1 MRLTEGLVASLTEKV
16 YEAALAPEAWQRL
29 ALDLAQVLRGQ
40 VAICRHA
47 EQPIGVY
54 GLTGDP
60 AAMADYT
67 SHYWRLD
74 LGIQRLAHSRPGVV
88 LTDVELAG
96 PDPAWSQFVNDFVHP
111 MGCGA
116 VLYASPYRHG
126 DELVAL
132 VAARELRAGPYDEAS
147 LHVIQQL
154 SPHIA
159 RSLAIQERMSAAR
172 LESAASIE
180 ALERAAMAVL
190 VVDGQGRLRFANAVA
205 EAQLRNGVIAF
216 SREHVHAGSTDATRV
231 LHRAIR
237 SASAAGLAETVSLP
251 RPDGRGPLPVTICPA
266 GASIASAVGGDTRLV
281 LLLFSIA
288 PVSLEK
294 TYLARAFGLTPAET
308 RLLTALVE
316 GERLSDYAARTS
328 IRVTTVKTHLRNLFL
343 KTGEQRQAD
352 LIRRVMSEP
361 RFHPTEK

>member
-1 MRLTEGLVASLTEKV
+1 MRLTDGVIASLTEKI
-16 YEAALAPEAWQRL
+16 YDAALAPEAWQAL

-47 EQPIGVY
+47 EQPIGIYAV
-54 GLTGDP
+54 TGDP

-67 SHYWRLD
+67 NHYWRLD
-74 LGIQRLAHSRPGVV
+74 LGIQRLARSRPGVV

-96 PDPAWSQFVNDFVHP
+96 PDPAWSEFVNDFVHP

-126 DELVAL
+126 DEFVSL
-132 VAARELRAGPYDEAS
+132 VAARELRAGPYDETS
-147 LHVIQQL
+147 LYVVQQL

-159 RSLAIQERMSAAR
+159 RSLAIQERMRAAR

-190 VVDGQGRLRFANAVA
+190 VVNGQGRLRFANAVA
-205 EAQLRNGVIAF
+205 EAQLRKGVLAL
-216 SREHVHAGSTDATRV
+216 SRGHVGAGSTDATRV

-251 RPDGRGPLPVTICPA
+251 RPGGRGPLPVTVCPA
-266 GASIASAVGGDTRLV
+266 GVSIASAVGGDPRLV
-281 LLLFSIA
+281 LLLFSVA
-288 PVSLEK
+288 PASLDQSCV
-294 TYLARAFGLTPAET
+294 ARAFGLTPAET
-308 RLLTALVE
+308 RLLMALVE
-316 GERLSDYAARTS
+316 GERLSDYAARRS
-328 IRVTTVKTHLRNLFL
+328 IRITTVKTHLRSLFL

-361 RFHPTEK
+361 LFHPMGK